1 MTPEVGVLGLYK
13 FIDLVRLGFLT
24 PGGRRSPI
32 RMIKVGAKLTS
43 SLPFF
48 LLRTR
53 YDNKTSRYF
62 LCHFRPHSG
71 L

>member
-48 LLRTR
+48 YVKNTI
-53 YDNKTSRYF
+53 
-62 LCHFRPHSG
+62 
-71 L
+71 